1 MRWNGIHVN
10 ACAAVLGRREET
22 RTAVA
27 EGRYDEAEAAADG
40 FLSISVAE
48 GTPPVELAVRAAD
61 LAMARATV
69 TAPQI
74 DLVVHS
80 SCNHQGLD
88 HFAPA
93 SYVQGRTVGGRA
105 AAIEVKQYSNGGLAA
120 LEVAAAYLTARSED
134 SAALLTTSDVFALP
148 GFDRYRSDKGVVF
161 GDGGTGLV
169 LSRRG
174 GVARLL
180 STAVISDGT
189 YGAVYLGNAPFEE
202 EAAGAEDGPVD
213 LRGRR
218 DAYLEENGELLL
230 KIVQSLTERQQESVT
245 VALADAGLTAADI
258 DRWVLTNVG
267 RTLDDVDFRAM
278 FGIEDD
284 RTLWEWG
291 RRVGH
296 IGAADQIAGLTHL
309 LETGAV
315 RPGDRVALC
324 GIGMGFTYACAVV
337 EILEQPE
344 WTPAGAS

>member
-1 MRWNGIHVN
+1 MRWNGIYLN
-10 ACAAVLGRREET
+10 ACGAVLGRGEET
-22 RTAVA
+22 SVAVA
-27 EGRYDEAEAAADG
+27 EGRYDAAEAEADG
-40 FLSISVAE
+40 FLSISVADD
-48 GTPPVELAVRAAD
+48 GPAVELAVKAAD
-61 LAMARATV
+61 LTMGRATV
-69 TAPQI
+69 EPDDI

-80 SCNHQGLD
+80 SCHHQGLD

-93 SYVQGRTVGGRA
+93 SYVQGRTIGGRA
-105 AAIEVKQYSNGGLAA
+105 AAVEVKQYSNGGLAA
-120 LEVAAAYLTARSED
+120 LEIAAACLTTRPKK

-148 GFDRYRSDKGVVF
+148 AFDRYRSDKGVVF

-189 YGAVYLGNAPFEE
+189 YGAVYLGNKPFED
-202 EAAGAEDGPVD
+202 APADGDGPVD
-213 LRGRR
+213 LRARR
-218 DAYLEENGELLL
+218 DEYLLENGELLL
-230 KIVQSLTERQQESVT
+230 KIVQSLTERQQESVS
-245 VALADAGLTAADI
+245 VALADAGLSAGDI

-278 FGIEDD
+278 FGIEDA
-284 RTLWEWG
+284 RTTWEWG

-309 LETGAV
+309 LETGQV
-315 RPGDRVALC
+315 VPGDRVALC

-337 EILEQPE
+337 EILEQPRWE
-344 WTPAGAS
+344 AAAS

>member
-1 MRWNGIHVN
+1 MRWNGIYVN
-10 ACAAVLGRREET
+10 ACAAVLGRREDV

-27 EGRYDEAEAAADG
+27 EGRYDEAEAVSDG

-48 GTPPVELAVRAAD
+48 DGPAVELAVRAAD
-61 LAMARATV
+61 LTMDRATV
-69 TAPQI
+69 APEEI

-93 SYVQGRTVGGRA
+93 SYVQGRTIGGRA
-105 AAIEVKQYSNGGLAA
+105 AAVEVKQYSNGGLAA
-120 LEVAAAYLTARSED
+120 LEIAAAYLTARSD
-134 SAALLTTSDVFALP
+134 RAAALLTTSDVFALP

-169 LSRRG
+169 LSRQG

-189 YGAVYLGNAPFEE
+189 YGAVYLGNTPFAEL
-202 EAAGAEDGPVD
+202 AGTSQDGPVD

-218 DAYLEENGELLL
+218 DDYLLENGELLL

-245 VALADAGLTAADI
+245 VALADAGLTARDI

-278 FGIEDD
+278 FGIEDAN
-284 RTLWEWG
+284 TTWEWG

-309 LETGAV
+309 LENGEI

-337 EILEQPE
+337 EILGQPA
-344 WTPAGAS
+344 WTAGAS

>member
-1 MRWNGIHVN
+1 MRWKGIHLD
-10 ACAAVLGRREET
+10 ACGAVLGHRVET
-22 RTAVA
+22 SAAVA
-27 EGRYDEAEAAADG
+27 QGRYDEAEAAADG
-40 FLSISVAE
+40 YLSISVAD
-48 GTPPVELAVRAAD
+48 GGPAVELAVRAAD
-61 LAMARATV
+61 LTMSRSTV
-69 TAPQI
+69 EPGDI

-80 SCNHQGLD
+80 SCSHQGLD

-93 SYVQGRTVGGRA
+93 SYVQGRTIGGRA
-105 AAIEVKQYSNGGLAA
+105 AAVEVKQYSNGGLAA
-120 LEVAAAYLTARSED
+120 IEIAAAYLAARTER

-148 GFDRYRSDKGVVF
+148 AFDRYRSDKGVVF

-174 GVARLL
+174 GIARLL

-189 YGAVYLGNAPFEE
+189 YGAVYLGNKPFEE
-202 EAAGAEDGPVD
+202 DAEAGEGPVD
-213 LRGRR
+213 LRSRR
-218 DAYLEENGELLL
+218 DEYLLENGELLL
-230 KIVQSLTERQQESVT
+230 RIVQSLTERQQESVS
-245 VALADAGLTAADI
+245 VALADAGLDAGDI

-278 FGIEDD
+278 FGIQDD
-284 RTLWEWG
+284 RTTWEWG

-315 RPGDRVALC
+315 NPGDRVALC

-337 EILEQPE
+337 EILERPR
-344 WTPAGAS
+344 WTAEAS

>member
-10 ACAAVLGRREET
+10 ACAAVLGDPEDT
-22 RTAVA
+22 GAAVA
-27 EGRYDEAEAAADG
+27 RGRYDEAEAVADG
-40 FLSISVAE
+40 YLSISVAE
-48 GTPPVELAVRAAD
+48 GGPAVELAVQAASA
-61 LAMARATV
+61 AMARATV
-69 TAPQI
+69 PASDI
-74 DLVVHS
+74 ALVVHS
-80 SCNHQGLD
+80 SCNNQGLE

-93 SYVQGRTVGGRA
+93 SYVQGRTIGGQA
-105 AAIEVKQYSNGGLAA
+105 PAVEVKQYSNGGLAA
-120 LEVAAAYLTARSED
+120 LEIAAAYLTAQPEQA
-134 SAALLTTSDVFALP
+134 AALLTTSDVFALP

-169 LSRRG
+169 LSRSG

-189 YGAVYLGNAPFEE
+189 YGAVYLGNTPFEE
-202 EAAGAEDGPVD
+202 PGEDAPDGPVD

-218 DAYLEENGELLL
+218 DAYLEEHGELLM

-245 VALADAGLTAADI
+245 VALRDAGLAAGDI

-267 RTLDDVDFRAM
+267 RTLDDVDFRDM
-278 FGIEDD
+278 FGIEDAA
-284 RTLWEWG
+284 TTWEWG

-315 RPGDRVALC
+315 GPGDKVALC

-337 EILEQPE
+337 EILGLPD
-344 WTPAGAS
+344 WTDDAP